1 LRRVWGAPRLPRC
14 PFLGAN
20 RDMSRQTNRRLA
32 AISQE
37 IAGLQ
42 AELAILREQLA
53 FQRDVRDE
61 AHLRALVAETPL
73 ADREYRVASEDFSR
87 IERGVAEAERRVESL
102 RTEQDR
108 LLAALSQAGPPV
120 AERS

>member
-1 LRRVWGAPRLPRC
+1 
-14 PFLGAN
+14 
-20 RDMSRQTNRRLA
+20 MSRQTNRRLA